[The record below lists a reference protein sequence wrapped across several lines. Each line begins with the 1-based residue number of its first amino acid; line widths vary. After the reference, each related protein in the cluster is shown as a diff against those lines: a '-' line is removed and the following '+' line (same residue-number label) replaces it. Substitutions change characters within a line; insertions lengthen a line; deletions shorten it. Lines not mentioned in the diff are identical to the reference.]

1 MSARTPQT
9 RGAAQHVF
17 TAALFLL
24 FVGALLLALV
34 AGVGVYRRVHAAGA
48 AARDARLA
56 GALVANIVRSKDATG
71 AIRLEEAPGG
81 GQSLVMT
88 ERLASGTFETR
99 LYLQDGALVEE
110 YVPAGTPYDP
120 ARATELA
127 QTARFEVALDVAA
140 SALTITTDDAST
152 RVALRST
159 DPFEAPAAAGTAS
172 ADESAA
178 ATDGPAAAT
187 DGSAAA
193 APHAAGSDAGAASE
207 GGVA

>member
-71 AIRLEEAPGG
+71 AIRLEEAPAG

-140 SALTITTDDAST
+140 GALTITTDDAST
-152 RVALRST
+152 RVALRSA
-159 DPFEAPAAAGTAS
+159 DPFEATAAAAGAVS
-172 ADESAA
+172 ADESVAA
-178 ATDGPAAAT
+178 VPR
-187 DGSAAA
+187 
-193 APHAAGSDAGAASE
+193 AAGAAGAADAASE

>member
-1 MSARTPQT
+1 MSARAPKT

-24 FVGALLLALV
+24 FVTALLLALV

-127 QTARFEVALDVAA
+127 QTVRFEVALDVSAG
-140 SALTITTDDAST
+140 ALTITTDDAST
-152 RVALRST
+152 RVALRSA
-159 DPFEAPAAAGTAS
+159 DPFETPATAAENAS
-172 ADESAA
+172 ADESV
-178 ATDGPAAAT
+178 
-187 DGSAAA
+187 A
-193 APHAAGSDAGAASE
+193 APARAAGAADAADAASE

>member
-1 MSARTPQT
+1 MSARAPKT

-24 FVGALLLALV
+24 FVTALLLALV

-56 GALVANIVRSKDATG
+56 GALVATIVRSKDATG
-71 AIRLEEAPGG
+71 AIRLEEAPGGG

-140 SALTITTDDAST
+140 GALTITTDDAST
-152 RVALRST
+152 RVALRSA
-159 DPFEAPAAAGTAS
+159 DPFEAPATAAENAS
-172 ADESAA
+172 ADESV
-178 ATDGPAAAT
+178 
-187 DGSAAA
+187 AAA
-193 APHAAGSDAGAASE
+193 ARAAGAADAVSE

>member
-1 MSARTPQT
+1 MSARAPKT

-24 FVGALLLALV
+24 FVTALLLALV

-81 GQSLVMT
+81 SQSLVMT

-110 YVPAGTPYDP
+110 YVPADTPYDP

-127 QTARFEVALDVAA
+127 QTARFEVALDVSAG
-140 SALTITTDDAST
+140 ALTITTDDAST
-152 RVALRST
+152 RVALRSA
-159 DPFEAPAAAGTAS
+159 DPFEAPATAAKNAS
-172 ADESAA
+172 ADESV
-178 ATDGPAAAT
+178 
-187 DGSAAA
+187 AAA
-193 APHAAGSDAGAASE
+193 ARAAGAADAASE

>member
-1 MSARTPQT
+1 MSARTPKT

-34 AGVGVYRRVHAAGA
+34 AGVGVYRRVHAAGT

-81 GQSLVMT
+81 SQSLVMT

-99 LYLQDGALVEE
+99 LYLQDGGLVEE

-140 SALTITTDDAST
+140 GALTITTDDAST
-152 RVALRST
+152 RVALRSA
-159 DPFEAPAAAGTAS
+159 DPFEAPAAAARTAS
-172 ADESAA
+172 ADKSV
-178 ATDGPAAAT
+178 
-187 DGSAAA
+187 AA
-193 APHAAGSDAGAASE
+193 APRTAEADGAADDASE
-207 GGVA
+207 GGGA

>member
-1 MSARTPQT
+1 MSARTPKT

-110 YVPAGTPYDP
+110 YAPAGTPYDS

-140 SALTITTDDAST
+140 GALTITTDDAST
-152 RVALRST
+152 RVALRSA
-159 DPFEAPAAAGTAS
+159 DPFEATAAAARTAS
-172 ADESAA
+172 A
-178 ATDGPAAAT
+178 G
-187 DGSAAA
+187 GSVAA
-193 APHAAGSDAGAASE
+193 APRTAGAAGAADAASE

>member
-34 AGVGVYRRVHAAGA
+34 AGVGVYRRVHAAGS

-110 YVPAGTPYDP
+110 YVPAGTPYDS

-127 QTARFEVALDVAA
+127 QTARFEVAIDVAA
-140 SALTITTDDAST
+140 GALTITTDDAST
-152 RVALRST
+152 RVALRSA
-159 DPFEAPAAAGTAS
+159 DPFEAPAAAAGTAS
-172 ADESAA
+172 ADESVAA
-178 ATDGPAAAT
+178 APRAA
-187 DGSAAA
+187 D
-193 APHAAGSDAGAASE
+193 APHAAGSGADAASE
-207 GGVA
+207 GGGA

>member
-1 MSARTPQT
+1 MSARTPKT

-34 AGVGVYRRVHAAGA
+34 AGVGVYRRVHAAGT
-48 AARDARLA
+48 AARDARLT

-110 YVPAGTPYDP
+110 YVPAGTPYDS

-140 SALTITTDDAST
+140 GALTITTDDAST
-152 RVALRST
+152 RVALRSA
-159 DPFEAPAAAGTAS
+159 DPFEATVAAGTAS
-172 ADESAA
+172 ADESV
-178 ATDGPAAAT
+178 
-187 DGSAAA
+187 AA
-193 APHAAGSDAGAASE
+193 APRAADADGATDAASE
-207 GGVA
+207 GGGA

>member
-1 MSARTPQT
+1 MSARAPKT

-24 FVGALLLALV
+24 FVTALLLALV
-34 AGVGVYRRVHAAGA
+34 AGVGVYRRVHAGGR

-127 QTARFEVALDVAA
+127 QTACFEVALDVAA
-140 SALTITTDDAST
+140 GALTITTDDAST
-152 RVALRST
+152 RVALRSA
-159 DPFEAPAAAGTAS
+159 DPFEAPATAAENAS
-172 ADESAA
+172 ADESVVAA
-178 ATDGPAAAT
+178 ARAADADGAA
-187 DGSAAA
+187 D
-193 APHAAGSDAGAASE
+193 AASE

>member
-1 MSARTPQT
+1 MSARTPKT

-34 AGVGVYRRVHAAGA
+34 AGVGVYRRVHAAGT
-48 AARDARLA
+48 AARDARLT

-110 YVPAGTPYDP
+110 YVPAGTPYDS

-152 RVALRST
+152 RVALRSA
-159 DPFEAPAAAGTAS
+159 DPFEAPATAAGADS
-172 ADESAA
+172 ADGSVA
-178 ATDGPAAAT
+178 ATDAP
-187 DGSAAA
+187 AAA
-193 APHAAGSDAGAASE
+193 APHAAGSDADSAAE
-207 GGVA
+207 GGGA

>member
-1 MSARTPQT
+1 MSARAPKT

-24 FVGALLLALV
+24 FVTALLLALV

-110 YVPAGTPYDP
+110 YVPADTPYDP

-127 QTARFEVALDVAA
+127 QTACFEVALDVAA
-140 SALTITTDDAST
+140 GALTITTDDAST
-152 RVALRST
+152 RVALRSA
-159 DPFEAPAAAGTAS
+159 DPLEAPATAAENAS
-172 ADESAA
+172 ADESV
-178 ATDGPAAAT
+178 
-187 DGSAAA
+187 AAA
-193 APHAAGSDAGAASE
+193 ARAAGAADAADAASE